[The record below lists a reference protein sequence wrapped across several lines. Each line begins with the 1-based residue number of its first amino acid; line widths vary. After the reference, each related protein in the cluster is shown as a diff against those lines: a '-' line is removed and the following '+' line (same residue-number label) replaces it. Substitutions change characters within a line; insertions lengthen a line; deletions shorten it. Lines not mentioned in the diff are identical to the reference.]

1 MADSIDEIRKET
13 NELTS
18 AMRRL
23 NETTGGAIRAFG
35 EFGSATGKI
44 GRAWTILSRVTSGSG
59 FWEIQNRIRSV
70 SNAFELI
77 TTATDAQR
85 EKTMKSLE
93 ANFELSKSYKKLV
106 EEKKNI
112 EGTALYQMLL
122 EDTNATIA
130 NKYATEEYTRIL
142 KKMDNAME
150 KRRKGIRKQFKLD
163 KSSLQLLKDRVKEE
177 GVLAEILR
185 PTKALGTRMGKMIPG
200 IKDAL
205 LGKEGTG
212 TTVVRNAFGEPT
224 LGSFQGRRGFGAQM
238 VKGGANIV
246 EKFGSFLKYGLI
258 YFSAFLVLGATLSL
272 IFGLLFLFFRKTLP
286 TLKKF
291 FVDAFSNFK
300 KAFSAILKVVVG
312 VFSLFKALFEGR
324 FIDAIKILFKDIIKN
339 LLIAVGNIIGGLLKL
354 ALGAIAS
361 AIVGLGRT
369 IKAMFLGT
377 LKRLP
382 FIGKR
387 IRNPAP
393 EEIPIPKPIKAFAK
407 GGITGNGYS
416 LVGEQGPELVR
427 LPIGSRVFSNAESN
441 RMAGGT
447 TNITVQV
454 TGRVGA
460 SDMEIKDIARK
471 VSREI
476 GLQMN
481 RTGSTAVRF

>member
-44 GRAWTILSRVTSGSG
+44 GRAWTILSRITSGSG

-77 TTATDAQR
+77 TNATDAQR
-85 EKTMKSLE
+85 EKTMRSLE
-93 ANFELSKSYKKLV
+93 ANFELAKSYRKLQD
-106 EEKKNI
+106 EKKNI

-122 EDTNATIA
+122 KDTNATIA
-130 NKYATEEYTRIL
+130 NRYATDEYTRVL
-142 KKMDNAME
+142 KKMDDAME

-163 KSSLQLLKDRVKEE
+163 KSSLQLLKDRVREE

-185 PTKALGTRMGKMIPG
+185 PTKALGTTMGKMIPG

-212 TTVVRNAFGEPT
+212 KTVVRNAFGEPT

-238 VKGGANIV
+238 VRGGANIV
-246 EKFGSFLKYGLI
+246 KNLGTFLKLGVI
-258 YFSAFLVLGATLSL
+258 FFSKFLVFGAALSL

-286 TLKKF
+286 TFKKF

-300 KAFSAILKVVVG
+300 KAFSAIIKVVVG

-339 LLIAVGNIIGGLLKL
+339 ALIAVANIIGGLLKV

-361 AIVGLGRT
+361 AIVGLGKT
-369 IKAMFLGT
+369 IRSM
-377 LKRLP
+377 LKR
-382 FIGKR
+382 
-387 IRNPAP
+387 
-393 EEIPIPKPIKAFAK
+393 IPVI
-407 GGITGNGYS
+407 GGIFASGGVVRNGGMS

-427 LPIGSRVFSNAESN
+427 LPVGSRVFSNAESQ
-441 RMAGGT
+441 RMVGGT

>member
-35 EFGSATGKI
+35 EFGAATGKV
-44 GRAWTILSRVTSGSG
+44 GRAWTILSRITSGSG
-59 FWEIQNRIRSV
+59 FWQIQNRIRSV

-77 TTATDAQR
+77 TNATDAQR

-93 ANFELSKSYKKLV
+93 ANFELSKSYKKL
-106 EEKKNI
+106 EDEKKNI

-122 EDTNATIA
+122 KDTNATIA
-130 NKYATEEYTRIL
+130 NRYATDEYTRVL

-150 KRRKGIRKQFKLD
+150 KRRKGIRKQFNLD
-163 KSSLQLLKDRVKEE
+163 KSYLSVLKSRVREE

-185 PTKALGTRMGKMIPG
+185 PTKELGNRMRGMIPG
-200 IKDAL
+200 IKDTL
-205 LGKEGTG
+205 LGREGT
-212 TTVVRNAFGEPT
+212 VRYLPYARPNEIE
-224 LGSFQGRRGFGAQM
+224 GRRGFGAQM
-238 VKGGANIV
+238 VRGGAGIV
-246 EKFGSFLKYGLI
+246 KNLGSFLKLGLI
-258 YFSAFLVLGATLSL
+258 FFSKFLVFGAALSF

-286 TLKKF
+286 TFKKF

-300 KAFSAILKVVVG
+300 KAFSAIIKVVVG

-339 LLIAVGNIIGGLLKL
+339 ALIAVANIIGGLLKV

-361 AIVGLGRT
+361 AIVGLGKT
-369 IKAMFLGT
+369 IRSM
-377 LKRLP
+377 LKR
-382 FIGKR
+382 
-387 IRNPAP
+387 
-393 EEIPIPKPIKAFAK
+393 IPVI
-407 GGITGNGYS
+407 GGIFASGGVVRNGGMS

-427 LPIGSRVFSNAESN
+427 LPVGSRVFSNAESQ
-441 RMAGGT
+441 RMVGGT